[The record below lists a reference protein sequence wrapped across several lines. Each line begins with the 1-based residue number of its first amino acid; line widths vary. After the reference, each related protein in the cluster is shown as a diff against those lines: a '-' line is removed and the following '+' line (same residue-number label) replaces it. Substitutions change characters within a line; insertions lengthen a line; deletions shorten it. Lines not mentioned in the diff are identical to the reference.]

1 MNKPYCPVG
10 PLFWRRER
18 PNSKPTRKGAERD
31 QHRARSDRGTGGA
44 NALRHHRPKATLDRM
59 ARCAEALVDVVK
71 SRRLSVTIS
80 GREHLTVEAWTTLGG
95 MVGVYAV
102 IAWTKRT
109 RPRTATSRAR
119 SPDPCRPSRRCG
131 RGGML
136 EARAHLAQPRR
147 LRASLDGPDEG
158 DPARYGLRL
167 ARSSPSPA
175 TRPRPRR
182 RCRSLRRGR
191 VLYRGRQHDLLPLR
205 RVGQARPGAGRPL
218 VLRRRRLL
226 QLLRTLAT
234 GGIAQSTP
242 RATARRPAQ
251 CRSSSGRLQAG
262 SMTAPRRGGVCSR
275 CKAEPIAERLV
286 VRGLWVCGRCVYEF
300 EHGPGEPVSRS
311 RTREPQTETLFP
323 LDEVGTGNPTV
334 AAAGPHRPV
343 RPPRTRTGTVC
354 PLCAG
359 PKTNRAVTCQPCWI
373 DKKRAESKPH
383 VRAAPVPTAASGSLT
398 SAMIVVC
405 EPVRSRARRPA
416 SRSRSLTP
424 GASR

>member
-1 MNKPYCPVG
+1 MI
-10 PLFWRRER
+10 R
-18 PNSKPTRKGAERD
+18 
-31 QHRARSDRGTGGA
+31 
-44 NALRHHRPKATLDRM
+44 KATLERM
-59 ARCAEALVDVVK
+59 AECAAALVDVVK
-71 SRRLSVTIS
+71 SRRL
-80 GREHLTVEAWTTLGG
+80 
-95 MVGVYAV
+95 VGPHPGQGA
-102 IAWTKRT
+102 
-109 RPRTATSRAR
+109 
-119 SPDPCRPSRRCG
+119 PDG
-131 RGGML
+131 RGLDHPRRHG
-136 EARAHLAQPRR
+136 RR
-147 LRASLDGPDEG
+147 LRRSSSGPAVNESEDGYLARAVAADPRRSSRRRRRGECSRQSAPG
-158 DPARYGLRL
+158 ELVTHTRLRTWPRPARFSRALRAPLGQIVTL
-167 ARSSPSPA
+167 AGYDATAEEEMPA
-175 TRPRPRR
+175 STRH
-182 RCRSLRRGR
+182 GR
-191 VLYRGRQHDLLPLR
+191 ASYRGRRHDLLPLR

-262 SMTAPRRGGVCSR
+262 SIVAAPRRGGVCSR

-334 AAAGPHRPV
+334 AAAGRAPA
-343 RPPRTRTGTVC
+343 RPPAAYSHGDGMPVVR
-354 PLCAG
+354 
-359 PKTNRAVTCQPCWI
+359 RAKDQPCCHLSALL
-373 DKKRAESKPH
+373 DRQEARREQATRFALPLSRLPP
-383 VRAAPVPTAASGSLT
+383 AGSLT

-416 SRSRSLTP
+416 GRSRSLTP